1 MCCLSSNAV
10 QSNEESLIVIVG
22 FLGAGK
28 TTLLKRLIADALQQD
43 WNPYVIL
50 NDYENA
56 TIDAQQIAADYSA
69 NWIQPLSGS
78 CICCS
83 GLTQLRESVNRI
95 PERENGI
102 TLIEANGTTDAC
114 TLLEFL
120 GVGIDDR
127 FSPPVQIAVVDVQN
141 WQTRGEHNVLEASQI
156 QVSSLI
162 VLSHLS
168 GVAPERY
175 ALVQKQL
182 QRLNPVA
189 KILDD
194 TELAPSDLLDLA
206 PSRRQS
212 GKLDHSSTHWS
223 SCSVDLPVLPG
234 KSHIH
239 RICARIPA
247 SILRVKGCAE
257 IDREAGYTYFERAPD
272 GEISIRPFNGV
283 PITGTKLLTIGPQS
297 TPQVLREAVEGAL
310 TETRLATSQAPLN

>member
-1 MCCLSSNAV
+1 MPSSAV

-43 WNPYVIL
+43 WNPYVVL

-56 TIDAQQIAADYSA
+56 TLDAQQIAADYSA
-69 NWIQPLSGS
+69 NWIKPLNGS

-95 PERENGI
+95 PARENGI

-120 GVGIDDR
+120 GVGIDER
-127 FSPPVQIAVVDVQN
+127 FSPPVQVAVVDVKN
-141 WQTRGEHNVLEASQI
+141 WQTRGEHNILEASQI

-168 GVAPERY
+168 GVTPERY
-175 ALVQKQL
+175 AFVQQEL

-189 KILDD
+189 KIVDD
-194 TELAPSDLLDLA
+194 TDLDPSHLLDLA
-206 PSRRQS
+206 PSRRES
-212 GKLDHSSTHWS
+212 DKLDHSSTHWS
-223 SCSVDLPVLPG
+223 SCSIDLPALPSE
-234 KSHIH
+234 SHIH
-239 RICARIPA
+239 KICARIPD
-247 SILRVKGCAE
+247 SILRVKGCAQ
-257 IDREAGYTYFERAPD
+257 IDREDGYTYFERAPD

-283 PITGTKLLTIGPQS
+283 PVTGTKLLTIGPQS
-297 TPQVLREAVEGAL
+297 TPQVLRKAVESAL
-310 TETRLATSQAPLN
+310 IEAAIATNQALSN